1 MAKRK
6 KVKSGIIKWLLGS
19 GEKGTKRKAQMR
31 KDFENKKG
39 PPTKNKKGP
48 PPSGSKPKPPPKNK
62 KNQQKPPPKKP
73 NVRQRKDGRW
83 AVVGSPNKTYA
94 NKGAATRAFN
104 QQQKAATA
112 AKRKENIGKGIGAG
126 AVITLGTLAATRSDK
141 KDDKNKGEGPTI
153 KRAKQLKPD
162 VKKPAPKKRTA
173 AELELIPKGA
183 RPPAVKKTAAKPA
196 TKKRTAAELE
206 LIPEGATKPK
216 PKRRAASSSASAK
229 KPVTKKPVAPKAAVK
244 PAPKKLKPFEQGV
257 RFVDTPFG
265 KIKMDTTDEGMAM
278 EFFDSKYGG
287 QVKGKVKR
295 RMGGIVK
302 KGYGKAQRGY

>member
-126 AVITLGTLAATRSDK
+126 AVITLGTLAATSK
-141 KDDKNKGEGPTI
+141 KDDKNKGQGPTR
-153 KRAKQLKPD
+153 KRAEALKSATN
-162 VKKPAPKKRTA
+162 VKKPAVKSTTPASKKRTA

-183 RPPAVKKTAAKPA
+183 RPPAVKKTVVKKPA

-206 LIPEGATKPK
+206 LIPKGAKPAVK
-216 PKRRAASSSASAK
+216 KTVVK
-229 KPVTKKPVAPKAAVK
+229 KPAAK
-244 PAPKKLKPFEQGV
+244 SAARKTASKKLKPFEQGV

>member
-1 MAKRK
+1 MAK
-6 KVKSGIIKWLLGS
+6 VKTNFLKWLLGS

-31 KDFENKKG
+31 KDFDNKKG

-104 QQQKAATA
+104 QQQKAAAA
-112 AKRKENIGKGIGAG
+112 AKRKEDIGKGIGAG
-126 AVITLGTLAATRSDK
+126 VVITLGTSAATRSDK
-141 KDDKNKGEGPTI
+141 KDDKNKGEGPTR
-153 KRAKQLKPD
+153 KRAEALKKDTKGTGIPMSIPKGSKPAAKKTD
-162 VKKPAPKKRTA
+162 TKGTGIPKSIPKGSEPAAKKTDRASKKPA
-173 AELELIPKGA
+173 
-183 RPPAVKKTAAKPA
+183 V
-196 TKKRTAAELE
+196 TK
-206 LIPEGATKPK
+206 
-216 PKRRAASSSASAK
+216 AAS
-229 KPVTKKPVAPKAAVK
+229 
-244 PAPKKLKPFEQGV
+244 KKLKPFEQGV
-257 RFVDTPFG
+257 RSVDTPFG